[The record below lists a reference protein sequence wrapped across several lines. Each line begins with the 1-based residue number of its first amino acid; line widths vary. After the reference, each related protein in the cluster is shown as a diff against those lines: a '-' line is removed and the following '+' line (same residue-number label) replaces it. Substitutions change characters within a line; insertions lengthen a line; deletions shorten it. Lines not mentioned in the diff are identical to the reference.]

1 MFIHWYKQ
9 KLKKEYSILQVF
21 QLNIHNMSHLTRQMQ
36 GRPHTWAAQSSGT
49 GGYLAY
55 MYIVQWYIHTSQNN
69 YILFLLTVADPNIP
83 ISQC

>member
-55 MYIVQWYIHTSQNN
+55 MTYVHLRTIKYYFFELWL
-69 YILFLLTVADPNIP
+69 ILIFLFRNANG
-83 ISQC
+83 